1 MKIAAIGDRTMALAC
16 RAGGIA
22 GAVACTDA
30 REAEQAL
37 AIALSEKDIG
47 VILVLDRYLAAVP
60 PPQVQGVYPVV
71 IGVPGPSGP
80 VHGEDAAARA
90 VRRVAG
96 RSLPRVSG

>member
-22 GAVACTDA
+22 GAVACADA
-30 REAEQAL
+30 QEAERAL
-37 AIALSEKDIG
+37 AIALSDKDVG

-60 PPQVQGVYPVV
+60 QPQVPGVYPVV

-96 RSLPRVSG
+96 RGLPGVSG